1 MSQIDNIIIQVRAR
15 LQALAIKLWLEP
27 YYYDGVGCVEDEIE
41 KLAESFSSNL
51 GISKS
56 NCKLAL
62 TELQEGAL
70 RKLACRKEF
79 EESGM
84 ATFSVRRINNQ
95 QGTQNIV
102 EVKCPLTSLG
112 DELHTKIAQALDI
125 IDSNR
130 VKCIASGKI
139 VDSRRTLDS
148 QGLKNNQQLMVIISE
163 VDKTAVQN
171 QEEAMYDRIR
181 KIKMDVEAIVDSS
194 RQLFEMEDQ
203 DGNPVFLPP
212 AENRALLMGMSFYEK
227 ARAAMKREQFDEALI
242 LLLESDEKFVTC
254 NSKFLES
261 VDNYALVNLDI
272 VWCYL
277 CLKNVTQLPDAQRRL
292 DICEKSFRRSYG
304 DNLQRLITLKGEGC
318 PEKALIMRLHLLQGV
333 VLFHQNRRNEAY
345 DKLITAGTELEALK
359 VDDGS
364 VIALMEMGYEPHEA
378 RMGLRSCSGN
388 LERAINFIHERRTK
402 LKEARQNSKKERKL
416 NENLTSSNKE
426 EKDWVNPRSVCTL
439 MEMGF
444 ARDVV
449 VEALKRSK
457 NDVPNALDLLQTNAD
472 ELSRSLPPA
481 QNADTDILSQLQQLG
496 FTEDLARV
504 ALETTQNS
512 LDKAID
518 FLIKTHGSETELMAA
533 MERMTNAAVATVASD
548 QYEGPST
555 SSGVNTLV
563 TKALGKAQKE
573 MESLKAYQRFTEEM
587 PDNENDY
594 LDLPLVQEEQILA
607 EYKRLLEQ

>member
-15 LQALAIKLWLEP
+15 LQALSIKLWLEP

-41 KLAESFSSNL
+41 KLADSFSSNL
-51 GISKS
+51 GITKS
-56 NCKLAL
+56 NCRLAL

-79 EESGM
+79 EESGI
-84 ATFSVRRINNQ
+84 ATFSIRRINNH
-95 QGTQNIV
+95 QGTQSII
-102 EVKCPLTSLG
+102 EVKCPLSSLG
-112 DELHTKIAQALDI
+112 SELNAKIAQLLHIVDA
-125 IDSNR
+125 NR
-130 VKCIASGKI
+130 VKCIASGRI
-139 VDSRRTLDS
+139 VDADKTLDI

-163 VDKTAVQN
+163 VDKAAAQN
-171 QEEAMYDRIR
+171 EEEAMYDRIR
-181 KIKMDVEAIVDSS
+181 KIKKDVEAIVDSS

-212 AENRALLMGMSFYEK
+212 AENRALLMGMSYYEK
-227 ARAAMKREQFDEALI
+227 ARAAMKREQYDEALI
-242 LLLESDEKFVTC
+242 LLLESDEKFVAC

-304 DNLQRLITLKGEGC
+304 DNLQRLINLKGNGC

-345 DKLITAGTELEALK
+345 DKLLTASTELEALK
-359 VDDGS
+359 VDDTS
-364 VIALMEMGYEPHEA
+364 VITLMEMGYEPHEA

-388 LERAINFIHERRTK
+388 IEQAINFIHERRSK
-402 LKEARQNSKKERKL
+402 LKEARLNSKKERKL
-416 NENLTSSNKE
+416 NEKLSSTNE
-426 EKDWVNPRSVCTL
+426 DKDWVNPRSVCTL

-449 VEALKRSK
+449 VEALKRTK

-481 QNADTDILSQLQQLG
+481 TNIDNDILSQLQQLG

-512 LDKAID
+512 LDKAIE

-533 MERMTNAAVATVASD
+533 MEKMANVAASAITSSQFD
-548 QYEGPST
+548 GPST
-555 SSGVNTLV
+555 SSGVNGLV
-563 TKALGKAQKE
+563 TKALDKAHKE
-573 MESLKAYQRFTEEM
+573 MESLKAYKRFTEEM
-587 PDNENDY
+587 PDNEHDY
-594 LDLPLVQEEQILA
+594 LDLPLIQEEQILA